1 MEARILRET
10 GLAAVTRADWHR
22 LAAKAL
28 GNDDPEAALSFRAD
42 DGFSTA
48 ALQDRRADPVR
59 AWRARPGEP
68 WRIVQR
74 IDDRDPARA
83 NHQAREDIANGAT
96 GLAVVFEG
104 APNAFG
110 YGLPATAGA
119 LARALGDI
127 PLSEIALRI
136 DVHPLSRASVD
147 WLIEIV
153 TRRHVDPR
161 KLQVSFGIA
170 PAALFGGAGWLRMS
184 IEALQ
189 ASMPQSLAHFF
200 GLGLPGILLEADGS
214 VVHNAGGTEGQEL
227 GFILASAVSHLRM
240 FEEARQP
247 LIHAIPHMG
256 LVASVD
262 QDQFVSIAKL
272 RALRKLWARLL
283 ETCSVA
289 PTPVSI
295 HAETSYRMIAA
306 KDAETNIL
314 RNTIATFAAAVGGAD
329 SISVL
334 PHTIAHGLPD
344 GFARRVARNT
354 QTVLLDES
362 HLDFVQDA
370 AAGAGGIEDLTSA
383 LCEAGWQ
390 ELRRIESEGGVLASL
405 AAGGIQSR
413 VEEARRKRAEALRD
427 GARQIVGTTLHPL
440 AVERPVSV
448 LPADRVEVPPDGP
461 ASCRPLAA
469 VRLDAIEDNAQ

>member
-1 MEARILRET
+1 MEATILRDT
-10 GLAAVTRADWHR
+10 GLAAVSRPDWKK

-28 GNDDPEAALSFRAD
+28 GNEDPEAALSFLTD
-42 DGFSTA
+42 DGLA
-48 ALQDRRADPVR
+48 IAGLHDRRQTIAPVTR
-59 AWRARPGEP
+59 VMPETP
-68 WRIVQR
+68 WRLMQR

-83 NHQAREDIANGAT
+83 NAQAREDIANGAT
-96 GLAVVFEG
+96 GLAIVFEG

-110 YGLPATAGA
+110 YGLPASAGA

-127 PLSEIALRI
+127 PLSEISLRI
-136 DVHPLSRASVD
+136 DVHPMARASVD

-153 TRRHVDPR
+153 TRRRVDPQR
-161 KLQVSFGIA
+161 LRVSFGID
-170 PAALFGGAGWLRMS
+170 PSAAFAGTGWLRMS

-200 GLGLPGILLEADGS
+200 GLGLPGILLESDGR
-214 VVHNAGGTEGQEL
+214 VVHNTGGTEGQEL
-227 GFILASAVSHLRM
+227 GFILASAVAHLRM

-247 LIHAIPHMG
+247 LVHAIPHMG
-256 LVASVD
+256 LVVSVD
-262 QDQFVSIAKL
+262 QDQFVSIAKI

-283 ETCSVA
+283 ETCSVE

-295 HAETSYRMIAA
+295 HAETSYRMASF
-306 KDAETNIL
+306 KDPETNIL
-314 RNTIATFAAAVGGAD
+314 RNTIAVFAAAVGGAD

-362 HLDFVQDA
+362 HLDFVQDP
-370 AAGAGGIEDLTSA
+370 AAGSGGIEALTTA

-390 ELRRIESEGGVLASL
+390 ELQRIESEGGILASL
-405 AAGGIQSR
+405 AAGSIQSR
-413 VEEARRKRAEALRD
+413 VAASRDARTKALHDGKRH
-427 GARQIVGTTLHPL
+427 IVGTTLHPL
-440 AVERPVSV
+440 PTERPVNL
-448 LPADRVEVPPDGP
+448 LPAEAVKVEPDGP
-461 ASCRPLAA
+461 ATCRPLAA
-469 VRLDAIEDNAQ
+469 IRLDTIGDNQ